1 MRIVQDLQ
9 QAKINVRARRDARTH
24 LTIGVF
30 DGVHLGHQKL
40 INRLVET
47 AHAAEQSAVLMTFK
61 PHPVR
66 VLHDAPPP
74 PSLTTV
80 EERAAYL
87 AKLNLDLLV
96 VLPFTPEL
104 ARTPAPDFVEQLD
117 RHLHLSALWGG
128 PDLALGHRRE
138 GNVALLRRLGAA
150 RGFSVHIVQ
159 PTTWGGDL
167 VSSSRIREALQKEGD
182 IRQAT
187 GCLGRPYRLTG
198 SVVHGRNLGRQIGI
212 PTANISPPPQ
222 RLMPAGG
229 VYACMAHTE
238 TLGVHPAVVNVGTR
252 PTFTG
257 KDESQDSLVAE
268 AHLLNFDADLY
279 GQTLALDF
287 IDRLRDERPFS
298 TLNALVAQIQADIR
312 QAAQILKESGV
323 GSVQVRRRSSLANRQ

>member
-1 MRIVQDLQ
+1 MRIVHDLH
-9 QAKINVRARRDARTH
+9 QAKINTRSH

-47 AHAAEQSAVLMTFK
+47 AHAEKHTAVVLTFN
-61 PHPVR
+61 PHPVS

-80 EERAAYL
+80 EERARYL
-87 AKLNLDLLV
+87 VELALDLLI
-96 VLPFTPEL
+96 VLPFTPAL
-104 ARTPAPDFVEQLD
+104 AHTSAPDFVKQLD
-117 RHLHLSALWGG
+117 RHLNLSALWGG

-159 PTTWGGDL
+159 PTTWGGEL
-167 VSSSRIREALQKEGD
+167 VSSSRIRDALLSGD
-182 IRQAT
+182 IPQAN
-187 GCLGRPYRLTG
+187 GCLGRPYRLIG
-198 SVVHGRNLGRQIGI
+198 PVVHGHNMGRRIGI

-222 RLMPAGG
+222 CLMPAGG
-229 VYACMAHTE
+229 VYACIAHTE
-238 TLGVHPAVVNVGTR
+238 TQGAHPAVVNVGTR

-257 KDESQDSLVAE
+257 KDKSPNSLTAE

-279 GQTLALDF
+279 GQTLTLDF
-287 IDRLRDERPFS
+287 IARLRDERPFS
-298 TLNALVAQIQADIR
+298 TLNALVSQIQEDIQ
-312 QAAQILKESGV
+312 QARRILK
-323 GSVQVRRRSSLANRQ
+323 SV